1 METFLSR
8 DGTTLA
14 YARTGSGPSLVLV
27 HGTNYDHSTWDVVLP
42 ALAARFTVYALD
54 RRGRG
59 RSGDTS
65 AYSIER
71 EYEDLAALVDAVP
84 GPVVL
89 LGHSF
94 GGICA
99 LGASLLTRNIG
110 KLILYEPPFAPLERF
125 GSPEALLQMEML
137 VREGRQAEV
146 LETFLRALISVP
158 EVEVQRMKTLP
169 AWSAQVA
176 SAHTLAREGR
186 VVEVAWRDLQRY
198 AALSVPT
205 MLMRGG
211 VSPSLCTE
219 VAEALQGVL
228 QRSHLTVLPDQG
240 HFAMLTAPELFV
252 REVLAFAGAEL

>member
-14 YARTGSGPSLVLV
+14 YTRTGSGPSLVLV
-27 HGTNYDHSTWDVVLP
+27 HGTNYDHSTWDAVLP
-42 ALAARFTVYALD
+42 ALAGHFTVYALD

-59 RSGDTS
+59 RSGDAS

-71 EYEDLAALVDAVP
+71 EYEDLATLVDAVP

-99 LGASLLTRNIG
+99 LGASLLTRNLG

-125 GSPEALLQMEML
+125 GSPEALVRMEVL

-186 VVEVAWRDLQRY
+186 VVEAAWRDLKRY
-198 AALSVPT
+198 AALSVPAL
-205 MLMRGG
+205 LMRGG
-211 VSPSLCTE
+211 VSPPLCTE
-219 VAEALQGVL
+219 VSEALQGVL
-228 QRSHLTVLPDQG
+228 PRSHLSVLPEQG

-252 REVLAFAGAEL
+252 REVLAFAGAGL